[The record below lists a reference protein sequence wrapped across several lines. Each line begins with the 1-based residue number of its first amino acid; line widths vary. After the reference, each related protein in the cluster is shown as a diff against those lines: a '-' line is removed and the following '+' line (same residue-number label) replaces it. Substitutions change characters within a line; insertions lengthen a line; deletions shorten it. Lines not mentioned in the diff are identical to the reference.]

1 MVKSKLGFALG
12 GGAARGYA
20 HIGILKVLEE
30 NGCIPDII
38 CGTSMGA
45 VIGGLYA
52 YFESTDKLIAHLQ
65 SYFEK
70 EDSIH
75 KAMHKSIVKDE
86 KKPESALD
94 NFLNYIRKGVM
105 YGKAITSQSVVP
117 EEMYK
122 STFDKL
128 VPDVN
133 IEDLNIPL
141 GIIVTELITGEELLV
156 TEGSLKLALMAS
168 SAIPGVYPPLF
179 VNDMILVDGGWTDK
193 TPVNPCKQMGAAE
206 VVAVC
211 VSRELDDT
219 DDFTMG
225 MDIVM
230 RANAVTTHRLAQL
243 QKQSAEAI
251 LFPEVSKIHWADFSA
266 LQEGVEAG
274 VKCAVENLNTV
285 KKLQTRSKWT
295 KYIKQS
301 KKCIREIAL

>member
-1 MVKSKLGFALG
+1 MKSKLGFALG

-20 HIGILKVLEE
+20 HIGVLKVLEE
-30 NGCIPDII
+30 NGCVPDII

-45 VIGGLYA
+45 VMGGLYA

-65 SYFEK
+65 NYFEQ

-75 KAMHKSIVKDE
+75 KAMHKSIVKEE
-86 KKPESALD
+86 KKPESALE
-94 NFLNYIRKGVM
+94 NFLNYIKKGVM

-141 GIIVTELITGEELLV
+141 GIIVTELISGEELLV
-156 TEGSLKLALMAS
+156 TKGSLKLALMAS

-179 VNDMILVDGGWTDK
+179 LDDMILVDGGWTDK
-193 TPVNPCKQMGAAE
+193 TPVNPCKQMGASE

-219 DDFTMG
+219 DDFRMG

-251 LFPEVSKIHWADFSA
+251 LFPEVSEIHWADFSA
-266 LQEGVEAG
+266 LKEGVEAG
-274 VKCAVENLNTV
+274 VKCAEENIHTV

-295 KYIKQS
+295 KLIKQS